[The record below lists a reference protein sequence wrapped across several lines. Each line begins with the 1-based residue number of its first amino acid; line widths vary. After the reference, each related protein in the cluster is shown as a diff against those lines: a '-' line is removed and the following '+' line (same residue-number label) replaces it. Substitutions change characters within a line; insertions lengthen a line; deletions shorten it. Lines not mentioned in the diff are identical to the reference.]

1 MHLSITCIPFLDV
14 FVEAEK
20 HRVGWGVEFRRRP
33 DLRPSAWD
41 LIVYASRRTVHI
53 SH

>member
-1 MHLSITCIPFLDV
+1 MNLSIAFIPFLDI
-14 FVEAEK
+14 FVQAEP
-20 HRVGWGVEFRRRP
+20 HGVGWGVEFRRRP

-41 LIVYASRRTVHI
+41 LVVYAGRRTVHV